1 LRFYWIA
8 HGTGKTCGPSTT
20 LCFAGIELDT
30 IRFEACLPLEKLRK
44 CVDIISDFQKRK
56 KITLRE
62 IQSLIGLLNFACS
75 VIIPGR
81 AFLCCLIDLTHSI
94 RLSHQ
99 A

>member
-30 IRFEACLPLEKLRK
+30 IRFEARLPLEKLRK
-44 CVDIISDFQKRK
+44 CVEPISDFQKGK

-75 VIIPGR
+75 LSSFPAG
-81 AFLCCLIDLTHSI
+81 HSCV
-94 RLSHQ
+94 